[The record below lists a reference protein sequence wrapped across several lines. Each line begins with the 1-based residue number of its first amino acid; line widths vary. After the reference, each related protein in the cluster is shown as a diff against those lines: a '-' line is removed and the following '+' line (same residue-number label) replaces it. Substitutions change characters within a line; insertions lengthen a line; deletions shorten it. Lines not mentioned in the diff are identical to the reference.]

1 MIVLV
6 LPGAAS
12 SPCPLEAEPP
22 RAKASETPWESR
34 AASYS
39 KTNRG
44 IRQLPSSLLSF
55 STSLSSTSFTRLSS
69 SSQSRE
75 NGATLSSCGCR
86 TSLGGTQRWRK
97 TLHDS
102 STAGVTL
109 HLLATTP
116 WFSTWPFTFSP
127 LHSFPQTWWNWIS
140 ARSKILRRITD
151 NWNYGVEQ
159 KLNIEIWDK
168 RNCLT
173 EKYVTLERHGGPD
186 KGWYDRKEKNW
197 SRFQI
202 IEILDRGDDTN
213 RALHPP

>member
-1 MIVLV
+1 MVMISMKAVMIVIVLWLVIVLV

-22 RAKASETPWESR
+22 RAKASETPWASR

-55 STSLSSTSFTRLSS
+55 STSLLSTSFTRLSS

-116 WFSTWPFTFSP
+116 WFSTWAFTLLSFSP
-127 LHSFPQTWWNWIS
+127 LLSSN
-140 ARSKILRRITD
+140 LM
-151 NWNYGVEQ
+151 
-159 KLNIEIWDK
+159 KLDLCK
-168 RNCLT
+168 
-173 EKYVTLERHGGPD
+173 K
-186 KGWYDRKEKNW
+186 
-197 SRFQI
+197 
-202 IEILDRGDDTN
+202 
-213 RALHPP
+213 